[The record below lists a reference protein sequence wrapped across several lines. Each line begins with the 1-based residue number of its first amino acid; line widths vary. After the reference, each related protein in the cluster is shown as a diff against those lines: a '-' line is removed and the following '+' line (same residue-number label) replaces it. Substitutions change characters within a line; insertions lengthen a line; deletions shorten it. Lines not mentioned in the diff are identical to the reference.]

1 VKARDDPNL
10 DTKNGIPPTALFK
23 TINMEMPVPDEVPG
37 DLKLA
42 GDIKILGTPSVELS
56 NAHVDVIE
64 DAQTL
69 PQVPQNWHEQIRNEH
84 DNSGV

>member
-1 VKARDDPNL
+1 M
-10 DTKNGIPPTALFK
+10 KNNFLVLYGILPTAVAIIIYL
-23 TINMEMPVPDEVPG
+23 T
-37 DLKLA
+37 
-42 GDIKILGTPSVELS
+42 ILGTPSVELS